1 MSRLAAPVL
10 LWAALFLF
18 PLVAVLGEGSAR
30 AGEELEELRELH
42 REGEIQSLEAVL
54 KRARERVPEGRLVEA
69 ELHREEGR
77 LLYEVEILDGDGVLH
92 ELFFDARTGEWLPD
106 WEEEEEP

>member
-1 MSRLAAPVL
+1 MSRKAGPVL
-10 LWAALFLF
+10 VWAVLSLL
-18 PLVAVLGEGSAR
+18 PLVTVPGEGSAR
-30 AGEELEELRELH
+30 AGEELEDLRELH

-54 KRARERVPEGRLVEA
+54 ERARERVPEGRLVEA
-69 ELHREEGR
+69 ELHREGGR

-92 ELFFDARTGEWLPD
+92 ELFFDARTGKWLPD